1 MAIDPRI
8 SLGVQQLQLNDP
20 LTQYGQVQNI
30 LAAQS
35 QRQAAGT
42 QNELAQAQLGQA
54 RTSMRQAQEA
64 RDTVTKIMGEI
75 GKHGGPADPME
86 AATRMLQDPRPEV
99 QATGDHLLTSYQKVL
114 AYQQDIAFTN
124 RNAPKPPP
132 AAAPSVADL
141 PVYDTTNR
149 DTKSD
154 STVLRQNA
162 LKTPV
167 AARAP
172 LDEAMMMDFVKNA
185 APNVTYDDFVAS
197 KAEGLAAPVAAPTP
211 VVTTPLQAPGVT
223 PAPRVNNLPAAAP
236 AEAATTNALATP
248 SKADQIR
255 AKIIDLQT
263 NFPYSAKAKEQITF
277 LNKEL
282 EQLTKAYTVG
292 SNLVSGEGKEI
303 YTGKVKET
311 DSDFEKL
318 LAKTN
323 LTEDEKKAMRL
334 SKAKK
339 DATHAPGVSVSYGP
353 QEKEE
358 KKEYGKL
365 LIDDFKGV
373 KAQATVAAKSLPAI
387 ESNLATLDKGFDTG
401 FGTETIAAGAR
412 VLGALGVEKA
422 EDFAT
427 NAQTFLASANAA
439 VLQRQLEQKGPQTE
453 SDAQRI
459 TATGAQLGNTKE
471 ANRFVLNVA
480 KAQLQR
486 DIEQRTFYA
495 KWRDKNKTFE
505 GAEDAW
511 FAGPGGK
518 SLFDNPALKKYA
530 VPTETIAAPVKDN
543 RPPLTE
549 IFKIK

>member
-42 QNELAQAQLGQA
+42 QNELAQAQLGQT

-64 RDTVTKIMGEI
+64 RDTVSKIMGEI

-114 AYQQDIAFTN
+114 AYEQDRSFTN

-132 AAAPSVADL
+132 AAAPSVAG
-141 PVYDTTNR
+141 P
-149 DTKSD
+149 S
-154 STVLRQNA
+154 
-162 LKTPV
+162 
-167 AARAP
+167 AP
-172 LDEAMMMDFVKNA
+172 IDEAMKMDYVKNG
-185 APNVTYDDFVAS
+185 PPGVTYEDFVAS
-197 KAEGLAAPVAAPTP
+197 RTEGLAAPVAASTP
-211 VVTTPLQAPGVT
+211 VVTATLQAPGVD
-223 PAPRVNNLPAAAP
+223 PAPRVNNLPTAAH
-236 AEAATTNALATP
+236 AEAAQNNALATP

-255 AKIIDLQT
+255 AKITDLQT

-292 SNLVSGEGKEI
+292 LNLVSGEGKEI
-303 YTGKVKET
+303 YTGKDKPPTQTELVRN
-311 DSDFEKL
+311 FEY
-318 LAKTN
+318 AKTPAGGN
-323 LTEDEKKAMRL
+323 YTGSFADFKAI
-334 SKAKK
+334 STPK
-339 DATHAPGVSVSYGP
+339 TSVSYGP

-365 LIDDFKGV
+365 LVDQFKV
-373 KAQATVAAKSLPAI
+373 VNDASRIAAKSMPAI

-412 VLGALGVEKA
+412 VLGALGVQKA

-427 NAQTFLASANAA
+427 DAQTFLASASAA

-453 SDAQRI
+453 YDAQRI

-480 KAQLQR
+480 KAQFQR
-486 DIEQRTFYA
+486 DIEQREFYA

-530 VPTETIAAPVKDN
+530 LPTEAIAAPVKDN

>member
-1 MAIDPRI
+1 MPIDPRI
-8 SLGVQQLQLNDP
+8 SLGVQQLQVADP
-20 LTQYGQVQNI
+20 VAQYGQVQNI
-30 LAAQS
+30 LAAQD
-35 QRQAAGT
+35 QRRAAGT
-42 QNELAQAQLGQA
+42 QNELAQLQLGQA
-54 RTSMRQAQEA
+54 RTSLREVQEA
-64 RDTVTKIMGEI
+64 QDYITQVMAEAKKNNAPTS
-75 GKHGGPADPME
+75 DPMDAAMQMLRHPNAKVRE
-86 AATRMLQDPRPEV
+86 AGQSLFDAN
-99 QATGDHLLTSYQKVL
+99 QKVL
-114 AYQQDIAFTN
+114 AYQQDKSFAN
-124 RNAPKPPP
+124 RTAPQPLKETALAP
-132 AAAPSVADL
+132 ADRTKAVPAIGAETYDAWLKDGSDL
-141 PVYDTTNR
+141 PYR
-149 DTKSD
+149 DWLKT
-154 STVLRQNA
+154 QPNA
-162 LKTPV
+162 L
-167 AARAP
+167 A
-172 LDEAMMMDFVKNA
+172 
-185 APNVTYDDFVAS
+185 
-197 KAEGLAAPVAAPTP
+197 
-211 VVTTPLQAPGVT
+211 
-223 PAPRVNNLPAAAP
+223 PAAAP
-236 AEAATTNALATP
+236 AAPVNALAAAP
-248 SKADQIR
+248 AVSSKADQIR
-255 AKIIDLQT
+255 AEITDLRT
-263 NFPYSAKAKEQITF
+263 RFPYSAKAKEQITF

-373 KAQATVAAKSLPAI
+373 KAQATVAQKSLPAI

-422 EDFAT
+422 EEFAT
-427 NAQTFLASANAA
+427 NAQTFLASASAA

-486 DIEQRTFYA
+486 DMDQRDFYA
-495 KWRDKNKTFE
+495 KWRAKNKTFE

-511 FAGPGGK
+511 LAGPGGK
-518 SLFDNPALKKYA
+518 SLFESPALKKYA
-530 VPTETIAAPVKDN
+530 VPTEASAAPAKDN
-543 RPPLTE
+543 RPSLADILKPAN
-549 IFKIK
+549 

>member
-54 RTSMRQAQEA
+54 RMSIKEAQEA
-64 RDTVTKIMGEI
+64 QEYITQVMAEAKRRGATTD
-75 GKHGGPADPME
+75 DPMNAAMQMLNHPNPKVRE
-86 AATRMLQDPRPEV
+86 AGKSLFDANQT
-99 QATGDHLLTSYQKVL
+99 VL
-114 AYQQDIAFTN
+114 AYQQDRSFAN
-124 RNAPKPPP
+124 RNAPQPP
-132 AAAPSVADL
+132 
-141 PVYDTTNR
+141 
-149 DTKSD
+149 
-154 STVLRQNA
+154 
-162 LKTPV
+162 PV
-167 AARAP
+167 AAPPVAGPSAP
-172 LDEAMMMDFVKNA
+172 IDEALKMDYIKNA
-185 APNVTYDDFVAS
+185 RPGVTYEDFVAS
-197 KAEGLAAPVAAPTP
+197 RAEGLAAPVVAHTP
-211 VVTTPLQAPGVT
+211 VVTATLQAPGVD
-223 PAPRVNNLPAAAP
+223 PAPRVNNLPTAAP
-236 AEAATTNALATP
+236 AAVAQTNALASP
-248 SKADQIR
+248 SR
-255 AKIIDLQT
+255 ANELLKEINYLRT

-277 LNKEL
+277 LTERYKEAIKPQIVAPGSAIVVDG
-282 EQLTKAYTVG
+282 ESIFTAKDKPLTQTD
-292 SNLVSGEGKEI
+292 LVRN
-303 YTGKVKET
+303 
-311 DSDFEKL
+311 FEY
-318 LAKTN
+318 AKTPAGGN
-323 LTEDEKKAMRL
+323 YKGSFAEFKAI
-334 SKAKK
+334 STPK
-339 DATHAPGVSVSYGP
+339 TSVSYGP

-365 LIDDFKGV
+365 LVDQFKV
-373 KAQATVAAKSLPAI
+373 VNDASRIAARSMPAI

-412 VLGALGVEKA
+412 VLGALGVQKA

-427 NAQTFLASANAA
+427 DAQTFLASASAA

-453 SDAQRI
+453 YDAQRI

-480 KAQLQR
+480 KAQFQR
-486 DIEQRTFYA
+486 DIEQREFYA

-518 SLFDNPALKKYA
+518 SLFDTPALKKYTTNA
-530 VPTETIAAPVKDN
+530 VEQIPGSGPAPASNSVTLPDGRIKTFPNAEAAN
-543 RPPLTE
+543 Q
-549 IFKIK
+549 FKKAAGIK

>member
-1 MAIDPRI
+1 MPIDPRI
-8 SLGVQQLQLNDP
+8 SLGVQPIQIADP
-20 LTQYGQVQNI
+20 LAQYGQVQNI
-30 LAAQS
+30 LAAQD
-35 QRQAAGT
+35 QRRAAGT

-54 RTSMRQAQEA
+54 RMSIREAQEA
-64 RDTVTKIMGEI
+64 QDYVTQVMQMLRHPNPKVRDA
-75 GKHGGPADPME
+75 GKNLFDANQ
-86 AATRMLQDPRPEV
+86 TI
-99 QATGDHLLTSYQKVL
+99 L
-114 AYQQDIAFTN
+114 AYQQDKSFTN
-124 RNAPKPPP
+124 RTAPQPLQATALPPAAGARPAPEMNDETYKAWTEDQTTKLDFRDWLKQKTNALAP
-132 AAAPSVADL
+132 AAAPA
-141 PVYDTTNR
+141 PV
-149 DTKSD
+149 
-154 STVLRQNA
+154 NA
-162 LKTPV
+162 L
-167 AARAP
+167 AP
-172 LDEAMMMDFVKNA
+172 A
-185 APNVTYDDFVAS
+185 
-197 KAEGLAAPVAAPTP
+197 AAPVAAPA
-211 VVTTPLQAPGVT
+211 QG
-223 PAPRVNNLPAAAP
+223 
-236 AEAATTNALATP
+236 NALAVP
-248 SKADQIR
+248 SRADQIR
-255 AKIIDLQT
+255 AEITDLRT
-263 NFPYSAKAKEQITF
+263 RFPYSARAKEQITF

-318 LAKTN
+318 LSKTN
-323 LTEDEKKAMRL
+323 LTEDEKKALRL

-365 LIDDFKGV
+365 LIDDFKSV
-373 KAQATVAAKSLPAI
+373 KAQAAIAQKSLPAI

-427 NAQTFLASANAA
+427 NAQTFLASASAA

-486 DIEQRTFYA
+486 DMDQRDFYA
-495 KWRDKNKTFE
+495 KWRAKNKTFE

-511 FAGPGGK
+511 LAGPGGK
-518 SLFDNPALKKYA
+518 SLFESPALKKYA
-530 VPTETIAAPVKDN
+530 VPTEASAAPAKDN
-543 RPPLTE
+543 RPPLADILKPTN
-549 IFKIK
+549 